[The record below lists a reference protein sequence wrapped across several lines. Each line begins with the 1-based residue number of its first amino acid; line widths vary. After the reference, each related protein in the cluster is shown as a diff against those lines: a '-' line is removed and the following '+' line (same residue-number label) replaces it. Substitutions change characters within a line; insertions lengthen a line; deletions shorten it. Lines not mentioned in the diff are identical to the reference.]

1 MKYTCNLRSEAK
13 DSLNAQVFDGL
24 AKKRSILEIV
34 IKNLSLAVEFVMYEW
49 ARQHYL
55 AVKGAKSE

>member
-13 DSLNAQVFDGL
+13 GSSNAQVLDGL

-49 ARQHYL
+49 VRQCYL
-55 AVKGAKSE
+55 AVKGVKSE